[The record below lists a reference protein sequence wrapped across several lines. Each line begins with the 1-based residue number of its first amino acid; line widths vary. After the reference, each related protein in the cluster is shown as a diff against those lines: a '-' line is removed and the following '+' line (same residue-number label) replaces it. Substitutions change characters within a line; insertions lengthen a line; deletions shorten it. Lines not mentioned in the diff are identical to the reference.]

1 MFLVNVCTGRQP
13 WASRFALW
21 ITLVCLLAGCLPA
34 SALAEKTNK
43 VKPTPAPTST
53 PPPVGEEVPEA
64 IANMIRI
71 AQEEIAVT
79 NKEKIP
85 KSNKYSQW
93 YFNDKRKIGW
103 CSNFVSWC
111 ADQAGIDLLKDV
123 DSQPVADEVIF
134 VTNEA
139 KVVLTQSAYR
149 KAERFTDIPRQG
161 YEIIYGVVGGTSSTH
176 VGLVESVIDFGDGVY
191 EITTL
196 EGNVS
201 DTVKRYCMRYI
212 LNPKQ
217 KHKNMR
223 TVPKNEQTRTD
234 AQYKLQKSDWFIT
247 GFGQTWKQ

>member
-1 MFLVNVCTGRQP
+1 MFLMDVCTCRGAR
-13 WASRFALW
+13 ASRFVLW
-21 ITLVCLLAGCLPA
+21 ITVVMCLAAACLPA
-34 SALAEKTNK
+34 AALAGDTKI
-43 VKPTPAPTST
+43 KPTPTPTST
-53 PPPVGEEVPEA
+53 PPIIGEEVPES

-93 YFNDKRKIGW
+93 YFNDKRRIGW

-111 ADQAGIDLLKDV
+111 ADQAGIDLLKDA
-123 DSQPVADEVIF
+123 DSRPVADDVIL

-149 KAERFTDIPRQG
+149 KAERFTDIPRPG
-161 YEIIYGVVGGTSSTH
+161 YEIIYGVIGGTSSTH
-176 VGLVESVIDFGDGVY
+176 VGLVESVTDLGDGVY

-201 DTVKRYCMRYI
+201 DTVKRYCMRYS

-247 GFGQTWKQ
+247 GFGQTWK